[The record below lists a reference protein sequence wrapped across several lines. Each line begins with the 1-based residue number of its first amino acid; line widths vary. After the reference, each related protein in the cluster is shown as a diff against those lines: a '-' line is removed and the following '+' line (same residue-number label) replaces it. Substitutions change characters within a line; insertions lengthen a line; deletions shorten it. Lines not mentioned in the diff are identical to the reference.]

1 MQAGSSQGKA
11 SKEPKE
17 IAALPQGMEK
27 QVVVK
32 PLKLQTEKEHRP
44 RISEAKCGHLPKNA
58 LKTLLPILCHF
69 FHFLL
74 FLLMLTHQQ
83 SQIFLI
89 LLVLNMTCIESIDF
103 LSWDF
108 NVLSFWCLFRLL
120 DFGNIVMALIKICKK
135 NYKHFRIFLSSICFL
150 LLLNI
155 QYEWESCYFE

>member
-58 LKTLLPILCHF
+58 LKTLLPIFCHF
-69 FHFLL
+69 F
-74 FLLMLTHQQ
+74 
-83 SQIFLI
+83 
-89 LLVLNMTCIESIDF
+89 
-103 LSWDF
+103 
-108 NVLSFWCLFRLL
+108 
-120 DFGNIVMALIKICKK
+120 A
-135 NYKHFRIFLSSICFL
+135 LSSHVDTPTKPNFSDTFGI
-150 LLLNI
+150 
-155 QYEWESCYFE
+155 EHDMH

>member
-17 IAALPQGMEK
+17 IEALPQGMEK

-44 RISEAKCGHLPKNA
+44 RISEAKCGHLPMNTLKN
-58 LKTLLPILCHF
+58 TNIFHF

-89 LLVLNMTCIESIDF
+89 LLESIDF
-103 LSWDF
+103 FS
-108 NVLSFWCLFRLL
+108 
-120 DFGNIVMALIKICKK
+120 
-135 NYKHFRIFLSSICFL
+135 
-150 LLLNI
+150 
-155 QYEWESCYFE
+155 